1 MNDKRSL
8 DGTIGWMVGNPV
20 AANLA
25 MLVCLL
31 GGLFALG
38 HIKQEVFPD
47 IELEMVSI
55 TVAYPGASPEEVE
68 KGIVKPIEEAV
79 GGLEGVKE
87 VSGKANEGS
96 GSVTVELIEGE
107 SLQKLADDIRTEV
120 DRIRTFPV
128 DAEEPQI
135 TVVSRKRQVLDL
147 VIYGS
152 PDRRV
157 LHHYAELIRDQ
168 LITDP
173 NITQI
178 DITGLPPMEIA
189 VHVPRAA
196 LRRYNLTL
204 DEVARRIRN
213 ASLDL
218 PFGGIKTPSGEVL
231 LRMTERRDYGRQFAS
246 LPLVINNDGS
256 RLLLDDIATIEDGFE
271 DSDYEASF
279 DGKPAV
285 LIQVY
290 RIGNQTP
297 MDVSSAVRRH
307 IEEIKSKLPLDID
320 VTIMRDRS
328 DVYGQRVDLLLRNA
342 SMGLVLVLFALGLF
356 LEIRLAFWVMMGI
369 PISFLGSL
377 LIIPYTGVSINMI
390 SLFAYI
396 IALGIVVDDAIVIGE
411 NIYRHRQ
418 EGMAFIQAAT
428 QGAREVAMPVT
439 FSILTNIATFMPLYF
454 VPGVMGKLFR
464 QIPVIV
470 VSVFIISLL
479 ESIFVLPA
487 HLAHQKERKR
497 QGSGNFLY
505 RGQQKFNSGF
515 NWMVCHL
522 YSSLLRFILRFRYV
536 AVAVAIAGLV
546 IALAW
551 AASGRMGFQ
560 LFPKVE
566 SDDSEATV
574 VMPYGTAVEKT
585 AAIAQHMV
593 RSAYKVQ
600 KKLKKTCITG
610 VFAEVGKGG
619 SHNLRIRAYLVDAVM
634 REKIGVSTAEFTRL
648 WRQECGPI
656 IGVEYSR
663 FAADAGGPGH
673 GASMTVELAHSDVK
687 ILEKASK
694 ELAAAVSDLEYTTD
708 VDDGYL
714 PGKQQLDF
722 SVLPEGKALGI
733 TAEQLGRQL
742 RNAYYGAE
750 VTRQL
755 RGRNE
760 VKIKVLLPKQE
771 RVSEYPLEEM
781 VVHTL
786 SGKEVMLRDVAIW
799 KRGRAYTTINRR
811 DQRRVVQVTADVE
824 PRAKTPEVIDKLQAG
839 LLPKLLS
846 KYPGLSYS
854 FQGHQAEQRESLGSL
869 KTTFLFALLVVYA
882 LLAVPFRSYIQP
894 LIVMSSIPFGIVGA
908 VLGHLLMGYPL
919 CLPSIFGIVA
929 LSGVVVN
936 DSLVLV
942 DCVNQMRLE
951 KKITISEAL
960 VKSAIQRFRPILLTT
975 ITTFFGLMPII
986 FEPSRQAR
994 FIIPMAIS
1002 LGFGILFATLITLG
1016 LVPCLYLIVEDLIIL
1031 KSKVFG
1037 KK

>member
-1 MNDKRSL
+1 MTSKQSSP
-8 DGTIGWMVGNPV
+8 GAIGWMVGNPV

-25 MLVCLL
+25 MLVCLF
-31 GGLFALG
+31 GGFFALG

-47 IELEMVSI
+47 LELEMVSI

-79 GGLEGVKE
+79 CGLEGVKE
-87 VSGKANEGS
+87 VSGTASEGS

-128 DAEEPQI
+128 DAEEPQV

-147 VIYGS
+147 VIYGAV
-152 PDRRV
+152 DRRV
-157 LHHYAELIRDQ
+157 LHHYAEQIRDE
-168 LITDP
+168 LIADSH
-173 NITQI
+173 ITQI

-189 VHVPRAA
+189 VHVPRSA
-196 LRRYNLTL
+196 LRRYNITL
-204 DEVARRIRN
+204 DEIAKRIRN

-218 PFGGIKTPSGEVL
+218 PFGGIKAPSGEVL

-246 LPLVINNDGS
+246 LPLVISNDGS
-256 RLLLDDIATIEDGFE
+256 RVLLDDIAAIEDGFE

-279 DGKPAV
+279 NNKPAV
-285 LIQVY
+285 LLEVY

-297 MDVSSAVRRH
+297 MEVSAAVRRH
-307 IEEIKSKLPLDID
+307 IENIGDKLPQGIE

-328 DVYGQRVDLLLRNA
+328 DIYGQRVDLLLRNA
-342 SMGLVLVLFALGLF
+342 GLGLILVLFSLGLF

-377 LIIPYTGVSINMI
+377 LIIPYTGVSLNMI

-418 EGMAFIQAAT
+418 EGMTFIQASIH
-428 QGAREVAMPVT
+428 GAKEVASPVT
-439 FSILTNIATFMPLYF
+439 FSILTNVATFMPLYF

-464 QIPVIV
+464 QIPIIV
-470 VSVFIISLL
+470 VSVFMLSLL

-497 QGSGNFLY
+497 RGLSAWLY
-505 RGQQKFNSGF
+505 RGQQKFSAGF
-515 NWMVCHL
+515 NWTISHFYGPM
-522 YSSLLRFILRFRYV
+522 LRAILHFRYV
-536 AVAVAIAGLV
+536 AVAIAIAGLV
-546 IALAW
+546 IAIAW
-551 AASGRMGFQ
+551 AGSGRMGFQ

-566 SDDSEATV
+566 SDHSEVTV
-574 VMPYGTAVEKT
+574 VMPYGTAIEKT
-585 AAIAQHMV
+585 KVISQRLV
-593 RSAYKVQ
+593 NSAYAVQ
-600 KKLKKTCITG
+600 NKSKKTCIIG
-610 VFAEVGKGG
+610 IFSEVGKGG
-619 SHNLRIRAYLVDAVM
+619 SHNIRVRTYLVDAAV
-634 REKIGVSTAEFTRL
+634 REKIGISTADFTKS
-648 WRQECGPI
+648 WRQECGAI
-656 IGVEYSR
+656 IGAEYSR
-663 FAADAGGPGH
+663 FAADAGGPGQ
-673 GASMTVELAHSDVK
+673 GASLTVELAHSNVK
-687 ILEKASK
+687 VLEKASK
-694 ELAAAVSDLEYTTD
+694 ELAAALLDLEYTTD

-722 SVLPEGKALGI
+722 LVLPEGKALGI
-733 TAEQLGRQL
+733 TAEHLGRQL

-755 RGRNE
+755 RGRSE
-760 VKIKVLLPKQE
+760 VKIKVLLPKAE
-771 RVSEYPLEEM
+771 RISEYTLEEM
-781 VVHTL
+781 VVHTPT
-786 SGKEVMLRDVAIW
+786 GKEVMLRDVASW

-824 PRAKTPEVIDKLQAG
+824 PRAKTPEVIDRLQAG
-839 LLPKLLS
+839 PLPKLVGN
-846 KYPGLSYS
+846 YPGLSYS
-854 FQGHQAEQRESLGSL
+854 FQGRQAEQRESLVSL
-869 KTTFLFALLVVYA
+869 QTTFLFALLVVYA

-908 VLGHLLMGYPL
+908 VLGHLLMGYAL

-942 DCVNQMRLE
+942 DCVNRMRLDE
-951 KKITISEAL
+951 KNTVAELLI
-960 VKSAIQRFRPILLTT
+960 KSAIQRFRPILLTT
-975 ITTFFGLMPII
+975 LTTFFGLMPMI

-1016 LVPCLYLIVEDLIIL
+1016 LVPCLYLMVEDLIMVKDKL
-1031 KSKVFG
+1031 CG